1 MSGSS
6 ATYIMTYRRVL
17 KTSQDFYESL
27 EKSRQLA
34 QQLTKKLQSDG
45 RTDAIV
51 RSYSYPDVFYE
62 QYLTMWRD
70 TTKSLLL
77 SIFAIF
83 VVMYLFLGL
92 DLYSA
97 TIIAFTIIM
106 IIINLMG
113 MMYWWEISLNA
124 VSLVNLVVV
133 STLASLVLS
142 VLCIL
147 SLSSLSL
154 LFLSLS
160 LHSLPYCLLSPCPTF
175 QPFHFRTAWIIDDF
189 ERAGV
194 FILLPHSLSFFLR
207 KTLSLS
213 LWPLCS
219 LTSFQ
224 SY

>member
-1 MSGSS
+1 
-6 ATYIMTYRRVL
+6 MTYRRVL

-45 RTDAIV
+45 KTDAIV

-62 QYLTMWRD
+62 QYLTMWKD

-133 STLASLVLS
+133 STLVSFLLSRSLHF
-142 VLCIL
+142 
-147 SLSSLSL
+147 
-154 LFLSLS
+154 FLSFSAFFSRSLNFS
-160 LHSLPYCLLSPCPTF
+160 LHSLPCCLLF
-175 QPFHFRTAWIIDDF
+175 VRLFNPFIF
-189 ERAGV
+189 EQ
-194 FILLPHSLSFFLR
+194 LE
-207 KTLSLS
+207 
-213 LWPLCS
+213 
-219 LTSFQ
+219 
-224 SY
+224 

>member
-1 MSGSS
+1 
-6 ATYIMTYRRVL
+6 MTYRRVL
-17 KTSQDFYESL
+17 KTSEDFYESL

-45 RTDAIV
+45 KSDAIV

-113 MMYWWEISLNA
+113 MMYWWQISLNA

-133 STLASLVLS
+133 SILSQFSAFSLSSLYS
-142 VLCIL
+142 LCIL
-147 SLSSLSL
+147 SQFSAVLSSLHVR
-154 LFLSLS
+154 LFN
-160 LHSLPYCLLSPCPTF
+160 P
-175 QPFHFRTAWIIDDF
+175 
-189 ERAGV
+189 
-194 FILLPHSLSFFLR
+194 SFSSHLNN
-207 KTLSLS
+207 
-213 LWPLCS
+213 
-219 LTSFQ
+219 
-224 SY
+224 